1 MLKEKYLKE
10 IVPALKEKLELSNI
24 MEVPKLEKIVL
35 NMWIWTYVR
44 SGNKDFS
51 SLQEHLSLIAGQAC
65 TVRYAKKAISNFKLR
80 AWMPVWLSV
89 TLRGDAMYNFLEK
102 LINVVLPR
110 VRDFRWIN
118 KKGFDNQGNYNFW
131 IKEHSIFLEIP
142 HNDVIKNHG
151 LQITVKTTAKNKEAW
166 RELLTQM
173 WFPFAK

>member
-10 IVPALKEKLELSNI
+10 IVPALKEKLEISNVMDI
-24 MEVPKLEKIVL
+24 PKLEKVVL

-44 SGNKDFS
+44 TGNKDFS

-80 AWMPVWLSV
+80 AGMPVWLSV
-89 TLRGDAMYNFLEK
+89 TLRWDAMYNFLEK
-102 LINVVLPR
+102 LIHVVLPR
-110 VRDFRWIN
+110 VRDFRWVN

-131 IKEHSIFLEIP
+131 IKEHSIFMEIP
-142 HNDVIKNHG
+142 QNDVIKNHG

-166 RELLTQM
+166 RELLTQIG
-173 WFPFAK
+173 FPFAK

>member
-1 MLKEKYLKE
+1 MLKDKYVKE
-10 IVPALKEKLELSNI
+10 IVPALQKKLEISNV
-24 MEVPKLEKIVL
+24 MDVPKIEKIVL

-44 SGNKDFS
+44 TGNKDFS
-51 SLQEHLSLIAGQAC
+51 SLQEHLSLIAWQAC

-80 AWMPVWLSV
+80 AGMPVWLSV

-110 VRDFRWIN
+110 VRDFRWVS

-131 IKEHSIFLEIP
+131 IKEHSIFMEIP
-142 HNDVIKNHG
+142 QNDVIKNHG

-166 RELLTQM
+166 RELLTQIG
-173 WFPFAK
+173 FPFAK